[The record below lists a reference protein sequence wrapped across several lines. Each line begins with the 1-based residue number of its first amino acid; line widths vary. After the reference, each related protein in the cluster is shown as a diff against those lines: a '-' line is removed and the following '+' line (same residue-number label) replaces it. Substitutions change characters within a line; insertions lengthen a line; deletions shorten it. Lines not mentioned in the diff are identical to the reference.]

1 VEWASRSLSEPYDS
15 LRALSDAWARSGL
28 GKEGPFPIRQ
38 EAPVSQPA
46 PRPLALVTGASS
58 GIGFELAKQFA
69 EHGYDLIVAAEDVEL
84 DDAVE
89 ELRAL
94 GGAVAPVSVDLT
106 KRADV
111 ERLVAAYRGAGR
123 PLDAAAL
130 NAGVGHG
137 GAFAETDLEA
147 ELGIVELNCA
157 STVHLA
163 KRVVQDMAGR
173 GEGRI
178 LFTSSVAAQ
187 APEPFQAVY
196 GASKAFVQSLA
207 LALREELK
215 DSGVTVTSLLP
226 GPTDTEFF
234 DRAELTDT
242 KLGASDKKDDPAL
255 VARQG
260 FEGLMKGEAS
270 VFAGSLSSKA
280 MGRLSAITPGNV
292 ATKLKRP
299 MTEPG
304 SAED

>member
-1 VEWASRSLSEPYDS
+1 M
-15 LRALSDAWARSGL
+15 
-28 GKEGPFPIRQ
+28 
-38 EAPVSQPA
+38 SQPA
-46 PRPLALVTGASS
+46 ARPLALVTGASS
-58 GIGFELAKQFA
+58 GIGRELAKQFA
-69 EHGYDLIVAAEDVEL
+69 ENGFDLIVAAEDVEL

-89 ELRAL
+89 ELR
-94 GGAVAPVSVDLT
+94 GMGVAVTPVSFDLT
-106 KRADV
+106 RRADV
-111 ERLVAAYRGAGR
+111 ERLVAAVRGAGR

-137 GAFAETDLEA
+137 GAFVDTDLEA

-163 KRVVQDMAGR
+163 KRVVQDMAAR
-173 GEGRI
+173 GQGRI
-178 LFTSSVAAQ
+178 LFTSSVASQ

-196 GASKAFVQSLA
+196 GASKAFVQSFA
-207 LALREELK
+207 MALREELK

-242 KLGASDKKDDPAL
+242 KLGASDSKDDPAL

-260 FEGLMKGEAS
+260 YEGLMKGEAS
-270 VFAGSLSSKA
+270 VFAGSLTSKA
-280 MGRLSAITPGNV
+280 MGRLSALTPDDV
-292 ATKLKRP
+292 ATRMKRP

-304 SAED
+304 SADG

>member
-1 VEWASRSLSEPYDS
+1 VSES
-15 LRALSDAWARSGL
+15 A
-28 GKEGPFPIRQ
+28 
-38 EAPVSQPA
+38 V
-46 PRPLALVTGASS
+46 RPLALVTGAST
-58 GIGFELAKQFA
+58 GIGLELAKQFA
-69 EHGYDLIVAAEDVEL
+69 EHGFDLIVAAENVEL

-89 ELRAL
+89 ELRGL

-106 KRADV
+106 RRDDV
-111 ERLVAAYRGAGR
+111 ERLVAAVRGSGR

-137 GAFAETDLEA
+137 GPFAETDLEA

-163 KRVVQDMAGR
+163 KRVVQDMVTR

-178 LFTSSVAAQ
+178 LFTSSVASQ
-187 APEPFQAVY
+187 APEPFQTVY
-196 GASKAFVQSLA
+196 GASKAFVQSFA

-215 DSGVTVTSLLP
+215 DSGVSVTALLP

-260 FEGLMKGEAS
+260 YDGLMKGEAS

-280 MGRLSAITPGNV
+280 MGRLSAVTPGNV

-304 SAED
+304 SAEG

>member
-1 VEWASRSLSEPYDS
+1 VTL
-15 LRALSDAWARSGL
+15 
-28 GKEGPFPIRQ
+28 
-38 EAPVSQPA
+38 PVA
-46 PRPLALVTGASS
+46 RPLALVTGASS
-58 GIGFELAKQFA
+58 GIGRELAKQFA
-69 EHGYDLIVAAEDVEL
+69 ENGFDLIVAAEDVEL

-89 ELRAL
+89 ELR
-94 GGAVAPVSVDLT
+94 GMGATVAPVSVDLT

-111 ERLVAAYRGAGR
+111 ERLAAAVAGAGR
-123 PLDAAAL
+123 PLAAAAL

-137 GAFAETDLEA
+137 GPFVETDLEA

-163 KRVVQDMAGR
+163 KRVLQDMAAR

-207 LALREELK
+207 MALREELK
-215 DSGVTVTSLLP
+215 DTGVTVTALLP
-226 GPTDTEFF
+226 GPTESEFF
-234 DRAELTDT
+234 DRAGLTDT
-242 KLGASDKKDDPAL
+242 KLGASDKKDDPAQ

-260 FEGLMKGEAS
+260 FDGLMKGDAS
-270 VFAGSLSSKA
+270 VFAGSLASKA
-280 MGRLSAITPGNV
+280 MGRLSAVTPAPV

-304 SAED
+304 SAES

>member
-1 VEWASRSLSEPYDS
+1 M
-15 LRALSDAWARSGL
+15 
-28 GKEGPFPIRQ
+28 
-38 EAPVSQPA
+38 PVSESA
-46 PRPLALVTGASS
+46 VRPLALVTGASS
-58 GIGFELAKQFA
+58 GIGLELAKQFV
-69 EHGYDLIVAAEDVEL
+69 EHGFDLIVAAEDVEL

-89 ELRAL
+89 ELRRM
-94 GGAVAPVSVDLT
+94 GATVAPVSVDLT
-106 KRADV
+106 RRADV
-111 ERLVAAYRGAGR
+111 ERLVAAFRGAGR

-137 GAFAETDLEA
+137 GAFADTDLEA

-163 KRVVQDMAGR
+163 KRVVQDMVAR
-173 GEGRI
+173 RQGRI
-178 LFTSSVAAQ
+178 LFTSSVASQ

-196 GASKAFVQSLA
+196 GASKAFVQSFA

-215 DSGVTVTSLLP
+215 DTGVTVTALLP

-234 DRAELTDT
+234 DRAGMTDT
-242 KLGASDKKDDPAL
+242 RLGASDKKDDPAQ

-270 VFAGSLSSKA
+270 VFAGSLASKA
-280 MGRLSAITPGNV
+280 MGKLSSVTPDSM
-292 ATKLKRP
+292 ATKVKRP

-304 SAED
+304 SADG

>member
-1 VEWASRSLSEPYDS
+1 MSES
-15 LRALSDAWARSGL
+15 
-28 GKEGPFPIRQ
+28 
-38 EAPVSQPA
+38 

-58 GIGFELAKQFA
+58 GIGRELAKQFA
-69 EHGYDLIVAAEDVEL
+69 EHGFDLIVAAEDVEL

-89 ELRAL
+89 ELRTL

-111 ERLVAAYRGAGR
+111 ERLVAAYRGSGR
-123 PLDAAAL
+123 SLDAAAL
-130 NAGVGHG
+130 NAGVGIG
-137 GAFAETDLEA
+137 GPFAETDLDR
-147 ELGIVELNCA
+147 ELEIVELNCA

-163 KRVVQDMAGR
+163 KRVVQDMVGR

-178 LFTSSVAAQ
+178 LFTSSIASQ

-196 GASKAFVQSLA
+196 AASKAFVQAFA
-207 LALREELK
+207 LGIREELK
-215 DSGVTVTSLLP
+215 DSGVTVTALLP

-234 DRAELTDT
+234 DRGDLTDT

-270 VFAGSLSSKA
+270 VFAGSLKSKA
-280 MGRLSAITPGNV
+280 MGKLSAVLPD
-292 ATKLKRP
+292 AAAAKAHRP

-304 SAED
+304 SADG

>member
-1 VEWASRSLSEPYDS
+1 MTL
-15 LRALSDAWARSGL
+15 
-28 GKEGPFPIRQ
+28 
-38 EAPVSQPA
+38 PVA
-46 PRPLALVTGASS
+46 RPLALVTGASS
-58 GIGFELAKQFA
+58 GIGRELAKQFA
-69 EHGYDLIVAAEDVEL
+69 ENGFDLIVAAEDVEL

-89 ELRAL
+89 ELRGL

-111 ERLVAAYRGAGR
+111 ERLVAAVRGAAR

-130 NAGVGHG
+130 NAGIGHG
-137 GAFAETDLEA
+137 GPFAETDLDA

-163 KRVVQDMAGR
+163 KRVVQDMAAR

-178 LFTSSVAAQ
+178 LFTSSVASQ

-196 GASKAFVQSLA
+196 GASKAFVQSFA
-207 LALREELK
+207 MALREELK
-215 DSGVTVTSLLP
+215 DSGVSVTSLLP

-234 DRAELTDT
+234 DRAEMTDT
-242 KLGASDKKDDPAL
+242 KLGASDKKDDPAQ
-255 VARQG
+255 VACQG

-270 VFAGSLSSKA
+270 VFAGSLASKA
-280 MGRLSAITPGNV
+280 MGRLSAVTPAPL

-299 MTEPG
+299 MSEPG
-304 SAED
+304 SAES